1 MFFVDVNLQVAID
14 VGSSTVARSVVSL
27 VIGYLNSLVIE
38 MAFLMQVLTGVFS
51 ISVRLTAWIRF

>member
-51 ISVRLTAWIRF
+51 ICQIDCLD